1 MKKPEKFRVQKLL
14 SNYGYCARRKA
25 EDLIE
30 QGRVKVNGQLVFLGE
45 SATEQDLITVN
56 NKPVEP
62 QNKVYLMFHKPL
74 KCVTAASDDT
84 FDTVLDYINIKER
97 VFPVGRLDYNTSG
110 LLILTNDGDFANQ
123 VAHPRHETYKTY
135 LAKINQSITK
145 EQVREIEEGVK
156 LRDGWTR
163 PAKVKLRS
171 RQYLEITIHE
181 GKNRI
186 VRRILEH
193 FRFKVVTLQRIKIG
207 KLTLGPLKLGKFR
220 YLGEHELDKIFK
232 K

>member
-1 MKKPEKFRVQKLL
+1 MKKPEKHRVQKLL

-45 SATEQDLITVN
+45 SAMEKDLITVDD
-56 NKPVEP
+56 KPVEP
-62 QNKVYLMFHKPL
+62 QNKVYLLFHKPL
-74 KCVTAASDDT
+74 GCVTAASDDI

-135 LAKINQSITK
+135 LARIKQSITK
-145 EQVREIEEGVK
+145 EEVQQIEKGVR
-156 LRDGWTR
+156 LRDGWTS

-171 RQYLEITIHE
+171 RQFLEITIHE
-181 GKNRI
+181 GRNRI

-193 FRFKVVTLQRIKIG
+193 FRFKIISLQRIKIG
-207 KLTLGPLKLGKFR
+207 KLSLGPLKPGKYR
-220 YLGEHELDKIFK
+220 YLKEHELDKIFK
-232 K
+232 Q